1 MLRHKSTL
9 PASSHVAEDAEEGT
23 TERVEDPSDSDD
35 TQPRKKVRWDGNVD
49 TPDEDETEESS
60 TTNVA
65 EKICLAASC
74 QSGRVAC
81 AYYDPVRRTVFIF
94 EDTPENQHFDLT
106 KTFLE
111 QTCPDVVLT
120 SSKADDNFM
129 DVCRDHM
136 DGSGGTFQVRP
147 QKDFLPLKGRDR
159 LLSLRLLSE
168 LPIMQGSESDNLPEL
183 GSASEPRNAYDFMRR
198 RREIGGDPTLHKWNA
213 SVRLANFASV
223 ESSPLCL
230 GSIGALLDYL
240 ARTRAVAE
248 LDDEGVGGL
257 EVLNIEL
264 LPLLDVMQIN
274 ADALFSLQIFEDEN
288 HASIHSDKTK
298 EGLSL
303 FGILNNTK
311 TTLGRA
317 LMREWF
323 LRPSMSLAIINAR
336 HDAVECFTRADNI
349 ITATAMHGHIQ
360 GTKNLPRIITTMRS
374 GKAKVSDW
382 QSIVKFAFHAL
393 LLRDSCAE
401 LNHAGGVDIVRKLLE
416 VLDVASF
423 RELGNTVNET
433 IDWEESTNAAR
444 VCVRPHID
452 EELDN
457 LKHIYHGIDAVLSKV
472 ATQISATVPLDY
484 ASSLNVVYFPQLGF
498 LVCVPMQDEWRGDAG
513 ITVLDGWSFQFCSDS
528 HVYFKSQ
535 EMQDIKQ
542 GRHPLQELVVDT
554 FVPNDAFL
562 LGGSGIG
569 VETEVHVED
578 NNSEEPHEDR
588 HCLKNS
594 IIVCT
599 GANACGKSI
608 YLKQIALIQYMAQ
621 VQSAFMIDL
630 NQVSLSLRNCTARSL
645 IILDEFGKGTLP
657 AGSCLYGS
665 GLFCGVLKYLLE
677 SGTSCPKVIAT
688 THFHEIFHN
697 DLLNPHKLPITFLHM
712 QVLLASS
719 GTNAGVL
726 GEHTLEGSDDEDAT
740 RLAPSDKITYLYK

>member
-1 MLRHKSTL
+1 MLRHKSTSRT
-9 PASSHVAEDAEEGT
+9 SSHIIEDDDEGI
-23 TERVEDPSDSDD
+23 TERVEDPSDSED

-49 TPDEDETEESS
+49 TPDEEENEESS
-60 TTNVA
+60 STNVV

-168 LPIMQGSESDNLPEL
+168 LPVMQGSESDQLSEL
-183 GSASEPRNAYDFMRR
+183 GSTSEPRNAYDFMRR
-198 RREIGGDPTLHKWNA
+198 RREIGGDPTLQKWNA

-323 LRPSMSLAIINAR
+323 LRPSMSLVVINAR

-360 GTKNLPRIITTMRS
+360 GTKNVPRIIAAMRS

-382 QSIVKFAFHAL
+382 QSIVK
-393 LLRDSCAE
+393 
-401 LNHAGGVDIVRKLLE
+401 
-416 VLDVASF
+416 
-423 RELGNTVNET
+423 
-433 IDWEESTNAAR
+433 
-444 VCVRPHID
+444 
-452 EELDN
+452 
-457 LKHIYHGIDAVLSKV
+457 
-472 ATQISATVPLDY
+472 
-484 ASSLNVVYFPQLGF
+484 
-498 LVCVPMQDEWRGDAG
+498 
-513 ITVLDGWSFQFCSDS
+513 
-528 HVYFKSQ
+528 
-535 EMQDIKQ
+535 
-542 GRHPLQELVVDT
+542 
-554 FVPNDAFL
+554 
-562 LGGSGIG
+562 
-569 VETEVHVED
+569 
-578 NNSEEPHEDR
+578 
-588 HCLKNS
+588 
-594 IIVCT
+594 
-599 GANACGKSI
+599 
-608 YLKQIALIQYMAQ
+608 

-630 NQVSLSLRNCTARSL
+630 NQVSLALRNCTARSL

-657 AGSCLYGS
+657 AGSCSYGS
-665 GLFCGVLKYLLE
+665 GLFCGVLKHLLE
-677 SGTSCPKVIAT
+677 SGTFCPKVIAT

-697 DLLNPHKLPITFLHM
+697 DLLSPHKLPITFLHM

-719 GTNAGVL
+719 ETNAGVL
-726 GEHTLEGSDDEDAT
+726 GEHTLEGSDDDETT
-740 RLAPSDKITYLYK
+740 RLAPSDKITYLYKVASGYSLHSHAITCAEIFGVPRRVTARARYASELLARHELCQLLDEAMSDSERHELEEAEEVCRKFLAWDLSGERDGERKPSLRDELAEVLGRCD